1 MWKGGGGV
9 ILQYGVSIK
18 IGFHHK
24 QATKV
29 LSYVIN
35 YSMH

>member
-1 MWKGGGGV
+1 MWKGGVGV

-18 IGFHHK
+18 IGFHRK

-29 LSYVIN
+29 KSYIVN